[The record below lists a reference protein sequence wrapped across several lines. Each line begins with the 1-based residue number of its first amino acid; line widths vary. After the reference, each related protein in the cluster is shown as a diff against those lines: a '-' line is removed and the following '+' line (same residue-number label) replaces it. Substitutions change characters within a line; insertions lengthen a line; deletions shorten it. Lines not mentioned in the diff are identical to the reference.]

1 MWFTFAAAVL
11 VAVAILYVPGVL
23 FFRACGLSRFASFAV
38 APGFSAAAFV
48 VEGLALSAAGIACPA
63 WALGVIALCVGLVV
77 YGVRCLV
84 RRSSGSVGGAHASVS
99 RGNNAPGGEAGL
111 GEGKGAGCGAAAA
124 EGSQGASS
132 GGSAEAASPACLG
145 FVARWGSSPWKALGL
160 FIGVSAL
167 VTLVVFVHPLGDPY
181 AFARLDDS
189 AAHLALVRSFLDTG
203 FYSTLSASG
212 YANMGEVGGYYPAA
226 WHICTAVLASLFGN
240 SVALG
245 TNAMTIAV
253 CAVVFPSGLCFL
265 FTQVFAE
272 AKHAAIV
279 ACGAIVAVAFA
290 GYPWG
295 FLTWGQLLSNLLSY
309 ALVPAAL
316 ALFACAVKPGKQKR
330 AGFVA
335 AFVILSAAIVFAQP
349 NGIFVLGIWVV
360 AYAVSRVLSSA
371 QGSAFELT
379 RKRVLAA
386 CAIVVVAC
394 VAWVAL
400 FFAPPL
406 QVVVQYSWSP
416 FLSPVQALIAGGS
429 FMFSGRTGVQP
440 FLTVLVLAGIV
451 CACRNRRFLW
461 LAIAFL
467 FAWALWFLD
476 AVCEGPVKQFL
487 TGFWYT
493 DYNRTGAMA
502 ALFAI
507 PLAAMGFAWLL
518 QLLAAAL
525 GKLGGGKFGA
535 RKACACS
542 LCVLLVAMAAVQF
555 APHHAKVGDSDI
567 RAGLMAVHKQF
578 KTRYSWDRIYTAE
591 EQSFVHK
598 AQDAI
603 PADAVVLNVPNDGSA
618 YAYAIDDMRTFYRR
632 CSPSAFAG
640 NKETGKLLRTS
651 LNKVSTSA
659 EVQQAV
665 RESGAQYVLLL
676 DAGRGEGATMSSLRY
691 KKEDWAGIESIT
703 EETPG
708 FTLVMSEGDMRLY
721 RIDMAEG

>member
-11 VAVAILYVPGVL
+11 VAAVFLYAPGFL
-23 FFRACGLSRFASFAV
+23 FFRAFGLSRFASFAV
-38 APGFSAAAFV
+38 APGFSVFAV
-48 VEGLALSAAGIACPA
+48 VVAGLALAAAGVACPA
-63 WALGVIALCVGLVV
+63 WALGVIAACVGLVAF
-77 YGVRCLV
+77 GIGCLV
-84 RRSSGSVGGAHASVS
+84 RSCGCGSADGKRVSASRIGENPDREAGLREGEGAAGRS
-99 RGNNAPGGEAGL
+99 RGNSFGRSAKPAPLARLGLLAQWGGN
-111 GEGKGAGCGAAAA
+111 
-124 EGSQGASS
+124 
-132 GGSAEAASPACLG
+132 
-145 FVARWGSSPWKALGL
+145 PWKALGL
-160 FIGVSAL
+160 FVGVSAL

-189 AAHLALVRSFLDTG
+189 AAHLALVRSFLDSG

-212 YANMGEVGGYYPAA
+212 YADMGEAGGYYPAA
-226 WHICTAVLASLFGN
+226 WHICTAVVASLFGN

-245 TNAMTIAV
+245 TNAMTFAV
-253 CAVVFPSGLCFL
+253 CAIVFPSGLCFL
-265 FTQVFAE
+265 FSQVFSG
-272 AKHAAIV
+272 AKHAAVV
-279 ACGAIVAVAFA
+279 ACGAVVAVAFA

-309 ALVPAAL
+309 ALVPGAL
-316 ALFACAVKPGKQKR
+316 GLFACAVRPGR
-330 AGFVA
+330 RRRIGFVV
-335 AFVILSAAIVFAQP
+335 AFVITAAAIVLAQP

-360 AYAVSRVLSSA
+360 AYAVSRVLASVE
-371 QGSAFELT
+371 GGTFEFS

-386 CAIVVVAC
+386 CAIFLVAC
-394 VAWVAL
+394 VAWVAF

-451 CACRNRRFLW
+451 YACRNRRFLW
-461 LAIAFL
+461 LAVAFV

-518 QLLAAAL
+518 QLVSAL
-525 GKLGGGKFGA
+525 FGRLGGGRLGA

-542 LCVLLVAMAAVQF
+542 LCVLLVVMAAVQF
-555 APHHAKVGDSDI
+555 APLHAKVGDSDI

-591 EQSFVHK
+591 EQAFVHK
-598 AQDAI
+598 VQASI
-603 PADAVVLNVPNDGSA
+603 PAEAVVLNVPHDGSA
-618 YAYAIDDMRTFYRR
+618 YSYAIDGIRTFYRR

-651 LNKVSTSA
+651 LNKVASSE
-659 EVQQAV
+659 EVQRAV
-665 RESGAQYVLLL
+665 RDSGAQYVLLL
-676 DAGRGEGATMSSLRY
+676 DAGKGEDATVSSLRY
-691 KKEDWAGIESIT
+691 KKEDWVGIESIT
-703 EETPG
+703 EETQG

-721 RIDMAEG
+721 RIDMAAG